1 MVLAKIILNWANLMP
16 KQGVLFCRDEHIKQ
30 LCCIILLML
39 TVYLL
44 TLKKKKKLEFMI
56 FCGPYFIVKNNS
68 DVVLF
73 IDNPVATCR
82 IRYVA

>member
-1 MVLAKIILNWANLMP
+1 MLYYPPNANCVSLN
-16 KQGVLFCRDEHIKQ
+16 FE
-30 LCCIILLML
+30 
-39 TVYLL
+39 
-44 TLKKKKKLEFMI
+44 KKKKLEFMI

-82 IRYVA
+82 IRYVAR

>member
-1 MVLAKIILNWANLMP
+1 MLYYPPNANCVSLN
-16 KQGVLFCRDEHIKQ
+16 FE
-30 LCCIILLML
+30 
-39 TVYLL
+39 
-44 TLKKKKKLEFMI
+44 KKKLEFMI

-82 IRYVA
+82 IRYVAR